1 MRCWATVSR
10 LATLL
15 LLGPVLVWHLA
26 QPAANALSDI
36 NTGGIGTPTEKQ
48 RLGTVAYIQGGN
60 LWVKALPDGEP
71 RRLTADGTSRGPRWS
86 PSGRWLALWRG
97 DEVWVMAAD
106 GSAARRVDMVAGW
119 FTWSPVDDLLALN
132 DGGALVVERADGSER
147 RELVPAAPEGR
158 GGVGRMAWSADG
170 QWLAYERTDVLG
182 PLPDGRPGRLSSLW
196 RIRADGRGARELVT
210 SGAPETFGL
219 LVLGWAFDD
228 RWVLYVTDPMYSASL
243 LADGAPL
250 LAVPADGGEPVDL
263 GVAVLPTA
271 YSLVPAPDDGG
282 QLAVVD
288 GAGREAW
295 TNKRLVLLAPST
307 GGRMVV
313 TGPDVAVATPAWSP
327 DGRCL
332 AYVTMPDVGHVGGG
346 PPAREALM
354 RRRIVI
360 TDVEGGTSR
369 LLADDPAYRDEFPRW
384 SADGRFILF
393 ARLDAADRASL
404 WLASVDGGA
413 PQRVVDELSPNPGP
427 ASFWFGF
434 YGNIGWQELFAWWP
448 GTSKHAGGSGIE
460 PGSARAPCRGGRERL
475 GARAPRGASTA
486 SPAALLCYHPGSRRV
501 PSTRPWISTLS
512 ASV

>member
-1 MRCWATVSR
+1 MRWWHRGRGRRAA
-10 LATLL
+10 LTLL
-15 LLGPVLVWHLA
+15 TLVWAGLLA
-26 QPAANALSDI
+26 RPVGGAPVTETGRVGTPAAS
-36 NTGGIGTPTEKQ
+36 
-48 RLGTVAYIQGGN
+48 LGMVAYIQGGD

-71 RRLTADGTSRGPRWS
+71 QRLTEDGRSRAPQWS

-97 DEVWVMAAD
+97 DGELWVLAAD
-106 GSAARRVDMVAGW
+106 GSTARRVDTTAGW
-119 FTWSPVDDLLALN
+119 FTWSSVDDLLALN
-132 DGGALVVERADGSER
+132 AGGALVVERADGSER
-147 RELVPAAPEGR
+147 RGLVAPPMEGR
-158 GGVGRMAWSADG
+158 GGVGRIAWSADG

-196 RIRADGRGARELVT
+196 RIRADGRDARELVT

-219 LVLGWAFDD
+219 LVLGWTFDD
-228 RWVLYVTDPMYSASL
+228 RWVLYVTNPMYSASL

-250 LAVPADGGEPVDL
+250 LAVPADGGEPLDL
-263 GVAVLPTA
+263 GVTVLPTA
-271 YSLVPAPDDGG
+271 YPLAPRPADGG

-295 TNKRLVLLAPST
+295 TNKRLVVLAPST
-307 GGRMVV
+307 GERVV
-313 TGPDVAVATPAWSP
+313 LTGPDVAVAAPAWSP

-332 AYVTMPDVGHVGGG
+332 ASVSMPDVGHVGGG
-346 PPAREALM
+346 PPARAALM
-354 RRRIVI
+354 QRRIVI
-360 TDVEGGTSR
+360 ADVAGEALPR

-413 PQRVVDELSPNPGP
+413 PQRVVDELSPNRGP
-427 ASFWFGF
+427 VSFWFGF

-448 GTSKHAGGSGIE
+448 ETSKHAGGFCLESGSE
-460 PGSARAPCRGGRERL
+460 RAPCRGGRARL

-486 SPAALLCYHPGSRRV
+486 SPAALLGYQPGRRRV